1 MSSGSTKSRSFSSVV
16 KDWIGFNRHFKQRFL
31 IMIVGVFLTG
41 FNLALLILSDFGA
54 DPYGLAC
61 LGLSQK
67 THIMFG
73 TVELLGNL
81 IMLLPVLLTQ
91 PRRINVGSVANMVL
105 VGYISDFFRWLWG
118 RVLPA
123 SAFTYLPSR
132 IGIFTIGLIG
142 FVLGIALYVNADMG
156 TSPYDSLPLI
166 FMDGLSKTRI
176 PHFLIRMAWDFAFII
191 LGMILMRGF
200 YVATILMGLLLGP
213 VCSVIAGVFRKW
225 WPDLQKPD
233 TAAGAAD

>member
-1 MSSGSTKSRSFSSVV
+1 MSSSSAKSRSFSSFA
-16 KDWIGFNRHFKQRFL
+16 KEWIGYDRHFKQRF
-31 IMIVGVFLTG
+31 IFMITGVFLTG
-41 FNLALLILSDFGA
+41 FNLALLILTNFGA

-67 THIMFG
+67 THILFG
-73 TVELLGNL
+73 TTELLGNL
-81 IMLLPVLLTQ
+81 IMLVPVLMTQ
-91 PRRINVGSVANMVL
+91 PRRINIGSVANMVL

-123 SAFTYLPSR
+123 SAFTLLPSR
-132 IGIFTIGLIG
+132 IGIFIIGLLG

-166 FMDGLSKTRI
+166 FMDALSKTKI
-176 PHFLIRMAWDFAFII
+176 PHFLIRMAWDFIFII
-191 LGMILMRGF
+191 TGMILMHGF
-200 YVATILMGLLLGP
+200 YAATILMGLLLGP
-213 VCSVIAGVFRKW
+213 ACSAVAGVFRKR

-233 TAAGAAD
+233 AEKTV